1 MNFCKH
7 LDSTSWNLKTL
18 SEITLYNK
26 VSVRHRNRCRGEQK
40 RAESRNLSPA
50 SVAII
55 PVSPTVGP
63 IFVVGPVKSCR
74 AETHI
79 SSEEPKLK
87 SAVRASNLRRV
98 IKTTL
103 LGASRVHL
111 HPGTSSTRK
120 TTHTSYTAHSLRPNC
135 TIVRIGEPSNG
146 RDYALP
152 GNCHV
157 AAVLRARAH
166 QHARPCHVT

>member
-63 IFVVGPVKSCR
+63 IDLR
-74 AETHI
+74 R
-79 SSEEPKLK
+79 
-87 SAVRASNLRRV
+87 RASQILPSRDAYIFRGTEIEISRESIEFTPGDKDDVARRLARSLTPGY
-98 IKTTL
+98 IEHSQDHPHKLHGTFLKTELHDRSCESENRRTAGITL
-103 LGASRVHL
+103 SR
-111 HPGTSSTRK
+111 GIAT
-120 TTHTSYTAHSLRPNC
+120 
-135 TIVRIGEPSNG
+135 
-146 RDYALP
+146 
-152 GNCHV
+152 
-157 AAVLRARAH
+157 
-166 QHARPCHVT
+166 